1 MPAVDIVRRAH
12 LGRSFLS
19 ARTDVNEKR
28 VTLRCESAMEPDL
41 QTSEV
46 HIHIA
51 LMNRLSAMRQPHCT
65 IGEGHSI
72 TGILDGL
79 KKDFALQYIKQRDL
93 NLVQVAFLLGY
104 VDHSNG

>member
-1 MPAVDIVRRAH
+1 
-12 LGRSFLS
+12 
-19 ARTDVNEKR
+19 
-28 VTLRCESAMEPDL
+28 
-41 QTSEV
+41 
-46 HIHIA
+46 
-51 LMNRLSAMRQPHCT
+51 MNRLSAMRQPHCT

-104 VDHSNG
+104 VDQSSFSAAFKRWTGKTPREVRST